1 MVLCMLDCMLDIYI
15 MIKNN
20 LTRNYNDAI
29 MYYNYL
35 VENYNLTNYEI
46 YNTMIERNK
55 DISWAYNVHF
65 IEKYRIKKINI
76 NGINYEYRDK

>member
-1 MVLCMLDCMLDIYI
+1 MLYMVLCMLDCIMDNII

-20 LTRNYNDAI
+20 LTITYDTAI

-35 VENYNLTNYEI
+35 IENYNLTNYEI

-65 IEKYRIKKINI
+65 IEKYWNK
-76 NGINYEYRDK
+76 

>member
-1 MVLCMLDCMLDIYI
+1 MVLCMLDCIMDNII

-20 LTRNYNDAI
+20 LTTTYDTAI

-35 VENYNLTNYEI
+35 IKNYNLTNYEI
-46 YNTMIERNK
+46 YTTMIERNK

-65 IEKYRIKKINI
+65 IEKYWNK
-76 NGINYEYRDK
+76 

>member
-1 MVLCMLDCMLDIYI
+1 
-15 MIKNN
+15 MIKKD
-20 LTRNYNDAI
+20 LTINYNDGI

-35 VENYNLTNYEI
+35 TENYNLTNYEI

-55 DISWAYNVHF
+55 DISWAYNVYF

>member
-1 MVLCMLDCMLDIYI
+1 MVLCMLDCIMDNII

-20 LTRNYNDAI
+20 LTITYDTAI

-35 VENYNLTNYEI
+35 IENYNLTNYEI

-65 IEKYRIKKINI
+65 IEKYWNK
-76 NGINYEYRDK
+76 

>member
-1 MVLCMLDCMLDIYI
+1 MVLCMLDCIMDNII

-20 LTRNYNDAI
+20 LTSTYDTAI

-35 VENYNLTNYEI
+35 INNYNLTNYEI
-46 YNTMIERNK
+46 YTTMIERNK

-65 IEKYRIKKINI
+65 IEKYWNK
-76 NGINYEYRDK
+76 

>member
-1 MVLCMLDCMLDIYI
+1 VLYMVLCMLDCIMDNII

-20 LTRNYNDAI
+20 LTITYDTAI

-35 VENYNLTNYEI
+35 IENYNLTNYEI

-65 IEKYRIKKINI
+65 IEKYWNK
-76 NGINYEYRDK
+76 

>member
-1 MVLCMLDCMLDIYI
+1 MDNII

-20 LTRNYNDAI
+20 LTITYDTAI

-35 VENYNLTNYEI
+35 IENYNLTNYEI

-65 IEKYRIKKINI
+65 IEKYWNK
-76 NGINYEYRDK
+76 

>member
-1 MVLCMLDCMLDIYI
+1 MS
-15 MIKNN
+15 KNN

-35 VENYNLTNYEI
+35 IENYNLTNYEI

-55 DISWAYNVHF
+55 DISWTYNVYF